1 MYAVSTKTLKDVEVK
16 WKEEHVACLVLAS
29 AGYPGS
35 YEKGK
40 VITGLDAVE
49 DVIVFHAT

>member
-1 MYAVSTKTLKDVEVK
+1 M
-16 WKEEHVACLVLAS
+16 VLTS

-40 VITGLDAVE
+40 VITGVE
-49 DVIVFHAT
+49 DADAMDGVTVYHAGTAVNDRAELDERGACWP